1 MKHLAFTRFDVKSAL
16 ASLGVALVLA
26 SPIRADAMP
35 QSDVNAAL
43 RGNADVYNG
52 LFTAAL
58 IKHIVD
64 ACPDL
69 QGPNRLQRV
78 TFFMGLYNQ
87 ARGMGF
93 SRAQIEAFV
102 DDETEQQRLQ
112 GVVDG
117 YLTQAGVDPSNTQAV
132 CTYARAEMADRSALG
147 RRLRER

>member
-1 MKHLAFTRFDVKSAL
+1 MTPFVSIAGMAKPAL
-16 ASLGVALVLA
+16 AALGIAVVLA

-35 QSDVNAAL
+35 QADINAAL

-64 ACPDL
+64 SCPDL

-78 TFFMGLYNQ
+78 TFFMGLYNR

-93 SRAQIEAFV
+93 TRDQIEAFV
-102 DDETEQQRLQ
+102 DDETEQERLK

-117 YLTQAGVDPSNTQAV
+117 FLTQAGVDPSNTQAV

>member
-43 RGNADVYNG
+43 RGNGDVYNG

>member
-1 MKHLAFTRFDVKSAL
+1 MKHPVSIGYAAKSVL
-16 ASLGVALVLA
+16 ASVGIAIVLA

-35 QSDVNAAL
+35 QADVNTAL
-43 RGNADVYNG
+43 RGNADIYNG

-64 ACPDL
+64 TCQDL

-93 SRAQIEAFV
+93 TRAQIEAFV
-102 DDETEQQRLQ
+102 DDKTEQQRLQ

-117 YLTQAGVDPSNTQAV
+117 FLTQAGVDPSNTQAV

>member
-1 MKHLAFTRFDVKSAL
+1 MKHLAFTRFDVKSTL

>member
-1 MKHLAFTRFDVKSAL
+1 MKPSVSIGYAARSAL
-16 ASLGVALVLA
+16 ACLGVALVLA
-26 SPIRADAMP
+26 GPIRADAM
-35 QSDVNAAL
+35 QQADVNAAL
-43 RGNADVYNG
+43 RGNADIYNG

-64 ACPDL
+64 ICADL

-102 DDETEQQRLQ
+102 DDKTEQQRLQ

-117 YLTQAGVDPSNTQAV
+117 YLTQTGVDPSDTQAV

>member
-1 MKHLAFTRFDVKSAL
+1 MKYLVSRGVTAKSAL
-16 ASLGVALVLA
+16 AALGIALVLA
-26 SPIRADAMP
+26 SPVRADAMP
-35 QSDVNAAL
+35 QADVNAAL
-43 RGNADVYNG
+43 RGNAEIYNG

-58 IKHIVD
+58 LKHIVD
-64 ACPDL
+64 TCPDL

-78 TFFMGLYNQ
+78 SFFMGLYNR

-93 SRAQIEAFV
+93 TRAQIEAFV
-102 DDETEQQRLQ
+102 DDKTEQQRLQ

>member
-16 ASLGVALVLA
+16 TSLGVALVLA

>member
-1 MKHLAFTRFDVKSAL
+1 MKHLAPTKFDVKSAF
-16 ASLGVALVLA
+16 AALGVALVLA

-35 QSDVNAAL
+35 QADVNAAL

-64 ACPDL
+64 TCPDL

-102 DDETEQQRLQ
+102 DDEAEQQRLQ

>member
-16 ASLGVALVLA
+16 AGLGVALVLA